1 MSVAERYTVVLAV
14 LLVVGIAALEPRLFL
29 GLAAWWCFWDA
40 RRIARRG

>member
-1 MSVAERYTVVLAV
+1 MSVAERCTVALAV
-14 LLVVGIAALEPRLFL
+14 LLLVGIALLEPRLLL